1 MRLAVAAVC
10 VCCLATEFVIVTLS
24 KFHYTVDILASL
36 LLVSLFWDSRT
47 VDGIAGQRGI
57 RIFCHAMHSLML
69 KMIGLPTQA
78 RDKHSNIGTALKKE
92 ARLRFSYQGDWVEG
106 YRWGSAGWPHLLGWS
121 WLRLCGAKNAFFVR
135 HFFSITA
142 IILPRQARDKHKE
155 TLGNMAFSAGV
166 RVSDERQKEEG
177 GVYPW
182 RCRSLLDERAL
193 RGAGLLGPA
202 ALTGGGA
209 SGGGS
214 AGSRGS
220 ELHLQLAA
228 PP

>member
-1 MRLAVAAVC
+1 
-10 VCCLATEFVIVTLS
+10 
-24 KFHYTVDILASL
+24 
-36 LLVSLFWDSRT
+36 
-47 VDGIAGQRGI
+47 
-57 RIFCHAMHSLML
+57 
-69 KMIGLPTQA
+69 
-78 RDKHSNIGTALKKE
+78 
-92 ARLRFSYQGDWVEG
+92 
-106 YRWGSAGWPHLLGWS
+106 
-121 WLRLCGAKNAFFVR
+121 
-135 HFFSITA
+135 
-142 IILPRQARDKHKE
+142 
-155 TLGNMAFSAGV
+155 MAFSAGV
-166 RVSDERQKEEG
+166 RVSDERQKEAG